1 MVITTE
7 AQEKAKDIIRA
18 DLDAQ
23 FRGKVRFGSI
33 RITPRPGPDEEEYLD
48 VLVVYD
54 GRREDLQAQVLNS
67 LYERIG
73 DDLRVIGIDKNPS
86 ISYRDK
92 TEDGEWSEPGT
103 GEPIRAI
110 GMISWQ
116 GLIASSRL
124 LITAPDAN
132 TPPLPDSIRR
142 SVSTAYY
149 AMFHAQAA
157 SNAECRG
164 RHATGRA
171 R

>member
-33 RITPRPGPDEEEYLD
+33 RITPRPGPDDEEYLD

-92 TEDGEWSEPGT
+92 TEDGEWSEPV
-103 GEPIRAI
+103 R
-110 GMISWQ
+110 
-116 GLIASSRL
+116 
-124 LITAPDAN
+124 
-132 TPPLPDSIRR
+132 
-142 SVSTAYY
+142 VSP
-149 AMFHAQAA
+149 FGQ
-157 SNAECRG
+157 
-164 RHATGRA
+164 
-171 R
+171 

>member
-23 FRGKVRFGSI
+23 FRGKVRFGYI
-33 RITPRPGPDEEEYLD
+33 RITPRPGPDDEEYLD

-73 DDLRVIGIDKNPS
+73 DDLRVIGIDNSNPS

-92 TEDGEWSEPGT
+92 TEDSEWSEPV
-103 GEPIRAI
+103 R
-110 GMISWQ
+110 
-116 GLIASSRL
+116 
-124 LITAPDAN
+124 
-132 TPPLPDSIRR
+132 
-142 SVSTAYY
+142 VSP
-149 AMFHAQAA
+149 FGQ
-157 SNAECRG
+157 
-164 RHATGRA
+164 
-171 R
+171 

>member
-18 DLDAQ
+18 DLEEQ

-73 DDLRVIGIDKNPS
+73 DDLRVIGIEKTPS

-92 TEDGEWSEPGT
+92 TEDSEWSEPV
-103 GEPIRAI
+103 R
-110 GMISWQ
+110 
-116 GLIASSRL
+116 
-124 LITAPDAN
+124 
-132 TPPLPDSIRR
+132 
-142 SVSTAYY
+142 VSP
-149 AMFHAQAA
+149 FGQ
-157 SNAECRG
+157 
-164 RHATGRA
+164 
-171 R
+171 

>member
-33 RITPRPGPDEEEYLD
+33 RITSRPGPDEEEYLD

-92 TEDGEWSEPGT
+92 TEDSEWSEPV
-103 GEPIRAI
+103 
-110 GMISWQ
+110 W
-116 GLIASSRL
+116 
-124 LITAPDAN
+124 
-132 TPPLPDSIRR
+132 
-142 SVSTAYY
+142 VSP
-149 AMFHAQAA
+149 FGQ
-157 SNAECRG
+157 
-164 RHATGRA
+164 
-171 R
+171 

>member
-1 MVITTE
+1 MLVPDNRNGLTESTPISSIEHNSMVELSDDGNHHRSPRE

-33 RITPRPGPDEEEYLD
+33 RITPRPGPDDEEYLD

-73 DDLRVIGIDKNPS
+73 DDLRVIGIDKTPS

-92 TEDGEWSEPGT
+92 TEDSEWSDLV
-103 GEPIRAI
+103 RV
-110 GMISWQ
+110 
-116 GLIASSRL
+116 SS
-124 LITAPDAN
+124 
-132 TPPLPDSIRR
+132 
-142 SVSTAYY
+142 
-149 AMFHAQAA
+149 FGQ
-157 SNAECRG
+157 
-164 RHATGRA
+164 
-171 R
+171 

>member
-23 FRGKVRFGSI
+23 FRGTVRFGSI
-33 RITPRPGPDEEEYLD
+33 RITPRPGPDGEEYLD

-73 DDLRVIGIDKNPS
+73 DDLRVIGIDKTPS

-92 TEDGEWSEPGT
+92 TEDSEWSEPV
-103 GEPIRAI
+103 R
-110 GMISWQ
+110 
-116 GLIASSRL
+116 
-124 LITAPDAN
+124 
-132 TPPLPDSIRR
+132 
-142 SVSTAYY
+142 VSP
-149 AMFHAQAA
+149 FGQ
-157 SNAECRG
+157 
-164 RHATGRA
+164 
-171 R
+171 